1 MFWSILIR
9 LKIDCRTLQG
19 FAGRCS
25 KSLWSLVSDG
35 KLLGHVTSM
44 PFWSAHEFA
53 IHQYSSKAIG
63 SMCLPT
69 HCPHRFRTPS
79 NKHSNPICHK
89 RHTLAQLPA
98 DISQHI
104 PGATMETSPCLR
116 HPQTAWQTER
126 RTSFSGWGLRQWTIV
141 DIFYPFL
148 SRVILVPKPYDSYV
162 FVWICHVSLLLV
174 YHVALQFST
183 TLHLWPLATSATATS
198 YCTQAPMRLKILAY
212 KGV

>member
-1 MFWSILIR
+1 
-9 LKIDCRTLQG
+9 
-19 FAGRCS
+19 
-25 KSLWSLVSDG
+25 
-35 KLLGHVTSM
+35 
-44 PFWSAHEFA
+44 
-53 IHQYSSKAIG
+53 
-63 SMCLPT
+63 
-69 HCPHRFRTPS
+69 
-79 NKHSNPICHK
+79 
-89 RHTLAQLPA
+89 
-98 DISQHI
+98 
-104 PGATMETSPCLR
+104 METSPCLR